1 MALELIL
8 RKGEKGTNRDPG
20 IRLDLAVGT
29 AADRPITGRWK
40 RTAEPLAAAEAEQ
53 LPPAMA
59 ARQTAGR
66 LDPLEQQPRR
76 HGLPKE
82 RSGGCVLIPRPTFP
96 LHQVCR
102 AVELQ
107 QSMLY

>member
-59 ARQTAGR
+59 ARQTAG
-66 LDPLEQQPRR
+66 
-76 HGLPKE
+76 
-82 RSGGCVLIPRPTFP
+82 
-96 LHQVCR
+96 
-102 AVELQ
+102 
-107 QSMLY
+107 